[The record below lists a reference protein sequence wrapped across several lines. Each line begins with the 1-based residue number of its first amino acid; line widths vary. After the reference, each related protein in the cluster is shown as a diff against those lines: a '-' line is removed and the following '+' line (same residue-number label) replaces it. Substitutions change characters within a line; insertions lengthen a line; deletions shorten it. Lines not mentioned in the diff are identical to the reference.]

1 MSQLVD
7 RMLRAAK
14 LEAQLYEEVEADPK
28 AFGQAMLVVVISS
41 VAAGLGSLFA
51 GGFSG
56 LLGGMVMALAGWFIW
71 SFVVFIIGT
80 RFLPEP
86 QTEADYGQLLRTIGF
101 SSAPG
106 VLRVFGFLG
115 ILGQLINF
123 LAGLWML
130 AAMVVATRQALDYT
144 GTGRAVA
151 VCLLGFVAY
160 LIVFLLLGSL
170 VVAGSRLF

>member
-14 LEAQLYEEVEADPK
+14 LEAQLYEEVEADP
-28 AFGQAMLVVVISS
+28 AALGQAMLVVVISS
-41 VAAGLGSLFA
+41 VGAGLGSLFA

-56 LLGGMVMALAGWFIW
+56 LLGGTVMALLGWFVW
-71 SFVVFIIGT
+71 SFVVFVIGT

-86 QTEADYGQLLRTIGF
+86 QTQADYGQLLRTIGF
-101 SSAPG
+101 SAAPG

-115 ILGQLINF
+115 LLGQLINF
-123 LAGLWML
+123 LVGLWML
-130 AAMVVATRQALDYT
+130 AAMVIAVRQALDYT

-151 VCLLGFVAY
+151 VCLLGFIAY
-160 LIVFLLLGSL
+160 LLVFLLLGSL
-170 VVAGSRLF
+170 LVAGSRLF